1 MPTGKA
7 SPRKKDDDD
16 DSPRKSKGKKK
27 GDDDEEEEGD
37 EKKPS
42 KLQAVKEVIHR
53 IFHRDKD
60 KDDDDKKKKGKKGG
74 DDSDE
79 GAGAEGGGGKGGK
92 GKKGKKGSKKGG
104 KKGAGGGGGKDDADD
119 SDEEDDT
126 EDEDDDGE
134 EEIGEDGKPI
144 KKKKKKGKDGE
155 DDDDEDDGWVPV
167 TEASAELA
175 ALVRLEGEGL
185 RGCVVDRPTVL
196 TLVVPPEIKR
206 GRWKFN
212 VTGPK
217 APEMEKK
224 YLKGRNIAL
233 TLTFSETGKYSLS
246 IYLAFSKYP
255 IHGSPF
261 KIKVYEKESDIP
273 KEAEKADEA
282 EEAAGTESTAKGD
295 APCEDIPTA
304 RDDRSSDKGDKA
316 KAKTKDS

>member
-27 GDDDEEEEGD
+27 GNDDEEEEGD

-60 KDDDDKKKKGKKGG
+60 KDDDDKKKKGKKG
-74 DDSDE
+74 
-79 GAGAEGGGGKGGK
+79 
-92 GKKGKKGSKKGG
+92 SKKGG
-104 KKGAGGGGGKDDADD
+104 KKGAGGGGGGKDDADD

-144 KKKKKKGKDGE
+144 KKKKKKKGKDGE

>member
-27 GDDDEEEEGD
+27 GNDDEEEEGD

-74 DDSDE
+74 
-79 GAGAEGGGGKGGK
+79 GHPL
-92 GKKGKKGSKKGG
+92 GG

-282 EEAAGTESTAKGD
+282 EEGAGTESTAKGD

>member
-60 KDDDDKKKKGKKGG
+60 KDDDDKKKKGKKG
-74 DDSDE
+74 
-79 GAGAEGGGGKGGK
+79 
-92 GKKGKKGSKKGG
+92 
-104 KKGAGGGGGKDDADD
+104 GGGGGKDDADD

>member
-27 GDDDEEEEGD
+27 GNDDEEEEGD

-60 KDDDDKKKKGKKGG
+60 KDDDDKK
-74 DDSDE
+74 
-79 GAGAEGGGGKGGK
+79 
-92 GKKGKKGSKKGG
+92 KKGSKKGG

-144 KKKKKKGKDGE
+144 KKKKKKKGKDGE

-282 EEAAGTESTAKGD
+282 EEGAGTESTAKGD

>member
-27 GDDDEEEEGD
+27 GNDDEEEEGD

-60 KDDDDKKKKGKKGG
+60 KDDDDKK
-74 DDSDE
+74 
-79 GAGAEGGGGKGGK
+79 
-92 GKKGKKGSKKGG
+92 KKGKKGSKKGG

>member
-27 GDDDEEEEGD
+27 GNDDEEEEGD

-74 DDSDE
+74 
-79 GAGAEGGGGKGGK
+79 
-92 GKKGKKGSKKGG
+92 
-104 KKGAGGGGGKDDADD
+104 GGGGGKDDADD